1 MSVQEYINSEDTSQ
15 THLLHT
21 EKIMIMLTGTK
32 AFEAC
37 WQSLQSSVASTSTDS
52 RLLMQAMGRLVDNYA
67 THDELIQELPVMLRD
82 VFDRLVDAYLN
93 GYWLE
98 TAENEPF
105 KRASSSARRTETA
118 EVSPAMLAAAQLR
131 QRRKMEPTPTSEA
144 ATYIVHDPADL
155 SVRAAFGRAFA

>member
-1 MSVQEYINSEDTSQ
+1 MSVQEYINSEDTSRN
-15 THLLHT
+15 HLLHT
-21 EKIMIMLTGTK
+21 EKLMIMLTGTK

-37 WQSLQSSVASTSTDS
+37 WQSLKPSVTSASADS
-52 RLLMQAMGRLVDNYA
+52 RLLMQSMGRLIDNYA
-67 THDELIQELPVMLRD
+67 THDEITQELPVLLRD
-82 VFDRLVDAYLN
+82 IFDRLVDAYLN

-105 KRASSSARRTETA
+105 KRTPSSARRTESA

-144 ATYIVHDPADL
+144 ATYIVHDPAEL
-155 SVRAAFGRAFA
+155 SVRAAFGCAFA